1 MSNSRG
7 NDATAGFL
15 FGLIIALTIGAFYR
29 LLLLTIGIP
38 KTAFSL
44 YRNRDFHLHFMYYP
58 AAALTI
64 VALVMVF
71 FIGVRMNLWMI
82 LYGLFIG
89 WIAGDLKYYSDKW
102 ATGEGWLSWYPSLGY
117 RQDGQIIKSKNDTI
131 YTAVF
136 SILTALSV
144 IYASSPAFGLIG
156 S

>member
-1 MSNSRG
+1 MRTSRG
-7 NDATAGFL
+7 NDAASGFL

-29 LLLLTIGIP
+29 LLLLTINIP
-38 KTAFSL
+38 ITAFSL
-44 YRNRDFHLHFMYYP
+44 YRNRNLRVHFMYYP
-58 AAALTI
+58 SAALTI

-71 FIGVRMNLWMI
+71 FIGARMNPWMI

-102 ATGEGWLSWYPSLGY
+102 AAGEGLLSWYPSLGY
-117 RQDGQIIKSKNDTI
+117 SKDGQIIKSKNDKI
-131 YTAVF
+131 YTVLLA
-136 SILTALSV
+136 IITMLSV